1 MHVKDFVEVEEKP
14 PFRMKGIEREIKTY
28 QIVSRKNLSHQNT
41 NTIRIK
47 NNKEESLEINLDNLD
62 LIEKS
67 ELIKNL
73 QDALNKIGKL

>member
-1 MHVKDFVEVEEKP
+1 M
-14 PFRMKGIEREIKTY
+14 
-28 QIVSRKNLSHQNT
+28 QLN
-41 NTIRIK
+41 K
-47 NNKEESLEINLDNLD
+47 NNKEESLEINLDKLD

>member
-1 MHVKDFVEVEEKP
+1 
-14 PFRMKGIEREIKTY
+14 MKGIEREIKTY
-28 QIVSRKNLSHQNT
+28 QIVSRKNLANENT

-47 NNKEESLEINLDNLD
+47 NNNEESLEINLDNLD